1 MAKEYKNIKIYL
13 DDGENDVVTIPFMP
27 EELEIKFDG
36 NNATEYLANG
46 DFFTAKKKPQPK
58 EIEISC
64 FFPSDKSMV
73 EVNKGITDRDLE
85 PIDWVQYFY
94 DAMDDQRTIELT
106 FTKWDFTFLCT
117 VEKFYPKITY
127 AEIDDI
133 YYSVVFKE
141 SKDPVISPVLTLW
154 AQGHNSWI
162 TAGEWQLV
170 GNVYA
175 SAVVDTITGG
185 TSTSSTTS
193 NATTENATTTKGT
206 QDKTSNDIVLG
217 SKVRIKQTKSINS
230 TYDIAMEGSF
240 YKGKFSDWQNEKG
253 KKAYNTYGQDITMQN
268 FVSYLQSELIV
279 GTVSQTYTNAD
290 GKSYVRVFVSY
301 NTPSNINKKY
311 GFIEDKTHYYYYAQT
326 YMLELV
332 K

>member
-1 MAKEYKNIKIYL
+1 MAKEYNNIKIYL

-73 EVNKGITDRDLE
+73 EVNKGINDRDLE

-141 SKDPVISPVLTLW
+141 SKDPIISPVLTLW

-193 NATTENATTTKGT
+193 NATTENATTVTAPP
-206 QDKTSNDIVLG
+206 DKTNSEITEGMSVKINT
-217 SKVRIKQTKSINS
+217 KKSINYNYHIGIMGIFEKLKTYEEWNNLPLKDKANIYS
-230 TYDIAMEGSF
+230 TDNCSAIYYVRD
-240 YKGKFSDWQNEKG
+240 KN
-253 KKAYNTYGQDITMQN
+253 
-268 FVSYLQSELIV
+268 LI
-279 GTVSQTYTNAD
+279 GTVEQIIETHGTDKMKTA
-290 GKSYVRVFVSY
+290 KVRVDVSGASQLDKNKY
-301 NTPSNINKKY
+301 NLIL
-311 GFIEDKTHYYYYAQT
+311 DDVVYYADVD
-326 YMLELV
+326 YLEIV